1 VGRFATLGDMMRHN
15 ASVRPHAIA
24 LSFEGRLTTYD
35 ELERHANQV
44 ANGLHALAVRPGQ
57 HVVYLGKNS
66 DLYFELFL
74 GAAKAGAI
82 MTPINWRLALP
93 EVAYI
98 IEDCKAPVLFVGPE
112 FTAVAEKLAKDIA
125 CIRDVITMESDVPG
139 WQAFTR
145 WRDRQ
150 SDAQPLLGIQRD
162 DTAIQLYT
170 SGTTGRPKGAM
181 IRHRNLLDMLDAI
194 KDAPGVE
201 WNRWTPEDVSLV
213 ATPVGHIGGSG
224 WGITTFYHGAKAV
237 VAREFDPSRILDYI
251 EKERVSKF
259 ALVPSAI
266 QFMIRDPRA
275 KTTDFSCLKHLLYGS
290 APMPAELLREGM
302 EVIGCGFVQVYGMTE
317 TGGAVVA
324 LPPEDHTLPATPK
337 MMSAGRALP
346 GVEAAIFDSTG
357 RRLPPGEI
365 GEIAIRSVANMSGY
379 WNLPDA
385 TTATIDAEGWLRTG
399 DAGVMDEDGYLY
411 IRDRVKDMII
421 TGGEN
426 VYPAEVENAIYG
438 HPHVADVAVIG
449 LPDEKWGEAVT
460 AVIVAKPGAVPDAAD
475 IAGFARTR
483 IAGFKTPKR
492 VEFVAELPR
501 NAAGKV
507 LRRELRARFATAGAD
522 VPRNLSRPR

>member
-1 VGRFATLGDMMRHN
+1 MGRFATLGDMTEHN
-15 ASVRPHAIA
+15 AAVRPQRVA
-24 LSFEGRLTTYD
+24 LSFEGRLTTYE
-35 ELERHANQV
+35 ELERRSNQV
-44 ANGLHALAVRPGQ
+44 ANGLSGLGVEAARHL
-57 HVVYLGKNS
+57 VYLGKNS

-93 EVAYI
+93 EIAYI
-98 IEDCKAPVLFVGPE
+98 VADCDAPILFVGPE
-112 FTAVAEKLAKDIA
+112 FTGAAAELARTIP
-125 CIRDVITMESDVPG
+125 CIREIVAMESDTPP
-139 WQAFTR
+139 WKTFTR
-145 WRDRQ
+145 WRDRH
-150 SDAQPLLGIQRD
+150 SGSPPAIKVHAD
-162 DTAIQLYT
+162 DIAIQLYT

-194 KDAPGVE
+194 RDAPGVE

-237 VAREFDPSRILDYI
+237 VAREFDVARILDYI
-251 EKERVSKF
+251 ETERVSKL

-266 QFMIRDPRA
+266 QFLIRDSRA
-275 KTTDFSCLKHLLYGS
+275 KSTDFSCLNHLLYGA

-324 LPPEDHTLPATPK
+324 LPPEDHSHSATAK
-337 MMSAGRALP
+337 MTSAGRALP
-346 GVEAAIFDSTG
+346 GVEAAILDAAG
-357 RRLPPGEI
+357 RPLAPGEI
-365 GEIAIRSVANMSGY
+365 GEIAIRSVANMAGY
-379 WNLPDA
+379 WNLPEA
-385 TTATIDAEGWLRTG
+385 TAVAIDDEGWLRTG
-399 DAGVMDEDGYLY
+399 DAGVMDEEGYIT

-438 HPHVADVAVIG
+438 HPNVEDVAVIG

-460 AVIVAKPGAVPDAAD
+460 AVIIAKPGTAPDAAD
-475 IAGFARTR
+475 IITFARMR

-492 VEFVAELPR
+492 IEFVPELPR

-507 LRRELRARFATAGAD
+507 LRRELRARFAAT
-522 VPRNLSRPR
+522 